1 MCSVLGESL
10 RGGRLILDRRRRPRK
25 PAFLIWKPRPAW
37 PGLPSDYGEAPLR
50 EGVLAITVSEW
61 TRDIALILSG
71 VAGLL
76 HWGWWFPVLFGAI
89 AAVVR
94 EASQGFVLIQHCGS
108 RYLIRSVTMTCLL
121 CGVVATIGYMLSVI

>member
-1 MCSVLGESL
+1 
-10 RGGRLILDRRRRPRK
+10 
-25 PAFLIWKPRPAW
+25 
-37 PGLPSDYGEAPLR
+37 LR
-50 EGVLAITVSEW
+50 EGVLAITVAEW
-61 TRDIALILSG
+61 TRDIALVLSG

-108 RYLIRSVTMTCLL
+108 GYLIRAVTMTCLV
-121 CGVVATIGYMLSVI
+121 CGVVATALYAFGHLGRCPIVARDLCSFSRA

>member
-1 MCSVLGESL
+1 M
-10 RGGRLILDRRRRPRK
+10 
-25 PAFLIWKPRPAW
+25 
-37 PGLPSDYGEAPLR
+37 R
-50 EGVLAITVSEW
+50 EGVLAITVAEW

-94 EASQGFVLIQHCGS
+94 EASQGFVLTGRAFDDRQV
-108 RYLIRSVTMTCLL
+108 RFPTV
-121 CGVVATIGYMLSVI
+121 LSFAVRALAKDAHALRRKQ

>member
-1 MCSVLGESL
+1 M
-10 RGGRLILDRRRRPRK
+10 
-25 PAFLIWKPRPAW
+25 
-37 PGLPSDYGEAPLR
+37 
-50 EGVLAITVSEW
+50 TVAEW
-61 TRDIALILSG
+61 TGDIALVLSG
-71 VAGLL
+71 VVGFL
-76 HWGWWFPVLFGAI
+76 HWDWWYPVVFGVI